1 VGRKYFDMNLP
12 NLNIIIQ
19 DGRWGLASSP
29 EKYDLICVDAYRPPY
44 IPPHLTTQEF
54 FRIVADHLKPDGVVA
69 INVGRAPGDRR
80 LIDGLATTLGTIF
93 PSIYVMDIPDTFNSL
108 IYATLQP
115 TEKINL
121 DRNLS
126 ALAARQDS
134 NVLLVD
140 SMTLTRDN
148 LQPAPQHTIVF
159 TDDKSPIEWITN
171 TMILN
176 FILQGEIGTMQ

>member
-1 VGRKYFDMNLP
+1 MNLP

-19 DGRWGLASSP
+19 DGRWGLANSP

-54 FRIVADHLKPDGVVA
+54 FQIAADHLNSDGALA

-93 PSIYVMDIPDTFNSL
+93 SSIFVMDIPNTYNSM

-115 TEKINL
+115 TATVNL
-121 DRNLS
+121 ELNL
-126 ALAARQDS
+126 AVLVRRQDM
-134 NVLLVD
+134 NVLLIN
-140 SMTLTRDN
+140 SITLTQAN
-148 LQPAPQHTIVF
+148 LQPAPHNTIVF
-159 TDDKSPIEWITN
+159 TDDRSPIEWITN

-176 FILQGEIGTMQ
+176 FILQGEMETMQ